1 MDKISTGDGH
11 LTFDYT
17 TTTSS
22 RNSEQPPQP
31 ASLHADHED
40 ATRTKRD
47 GRGRHFVND
56 DMEEEHSMVQSKLK
70 QLYQSAHEFGK
81 HQLQVRLDCRPI
93 SATMESLFVFPF
105 LSRASLKAIPP
116 LREKY
121 HALLDA
127 MNESPQDS
135 IPLWHDILND
145 LRQHHHRRSS
155 SSSSSSDEG
164 PRLSSTVICQVLIEC
179 DEVFWVKD
187 LSTGAMLQGGW
198 QEEEDIPTIT
208 TTTTTATTTTT
219 TTTTT
224 SSSSSSSSKTPFR
237 RVLHLVRFEMV
248 VDVMDAPHRW
258 ILPFD
263 MKLGRWQITD
273 IDDHLKGNLLL

>member
-1 MDKISTGDGH
+1 
-11 LTFDYT
+11 
-17 TTTSS
+17 
-22 RNSEQPPQP
+22 
-31 ASLHADHED
+31 
-40 ATRTKRD
+40 
-47 GRGRHFVND
+47 
-56 DMEEEHSMVQSKLK
+56 MVQSKLK

-145 LRQHHHRRSS
+145 LRQHHRRSSS

-208 TTTTTATTTTT
+208 TL
-219 TTTTT
+219 
-224 SSSSSSSSKTPFR
+224 SSSSNAPFR
-237 RVLHLVRFEMV
+237 RVVHLVRFEMV